1 MVSIV
6 SYFHSLVLTISLARF
21 VIKNEA
27 GEAIFRTVMEVC
39 GGACTGW
46 CCSDAELPLIT
57 MDGQVGAFILEIR
70 RGENLGLFGDLGLR
84 RVLFPINI
92 MSS

>member
-1 MVSIV
+1 MY
-6 SYFHSLVLTISLARF
+6 YFHPLVLTISLARF

-57 MDGQVGAFILEIR
+57 MDGQVGSVDFYI
-70 RGENLGLFGDLGLR
+70 
-84 RVLFPINI
+84 V
-92 MSS
+92 

>member
-1 MVSIV
+1 MV
-6 SYFHSLVLTISLARF
+6 TISLARF

-57 MDGQVGAFILEIR
+57 MDGQVGTVDFYII
-70 RGENLGLFGDLGLR
+70 
-84 RVLFPINI
+84 
-92 MSS
+92 

>member
-1 MVSIV
+1 M
-6 SYFHSLVLTISLARF
+6 
-21 VIKNEA
+21 IKNEA

-57 MDGQVGAFILEIR
+57 MDGQVAQSIFQ
-70 RGENLGLFGDLGLR
+70 
-84 RVLFPINI
+84 
-92 MSS
+92 